1 MVQAPGR
8 GRVGLT
14 RDACLIITVQALR
27 AFAYGVGSVLIGVSL
42 ARSSLSGTQVG
53 VLFACIL
60 LGAAIVSVFLGRY
73 GDQIG
78 RRTSYRVLLVVMGLA
93 GTAFAL
99 TQSLPLLLVAA
110 LTGTIST
117 DVVES
122 GPFTSLEQAMLPQT
136 TAAGQTSRLFG
147 TYNTVAT
154 LTGSLGALAAALPSL
169 LGVASPQR
177 WLLAYPVAAALA
189 FPFAA
194 GLSQSIEAPVAPI
207 GERRAP
213 LGESKGIVRR
223 MSALFALDSFGGG
236 FVIQSFIAYWF
247 TRKFHASPE
256 TLAVVFFAI
265 GLLQA
270 GSFQVA
276 VRIAERIGLL
286 RTMVFTHLPSNL
298 LLIAVPF
305 APNLGDGYR
314 APAGPVPLSQMD
326 VPARQAYV
334 VAVVQPDERTAAA
347 AYTNSARYAARPVA
361 PIIAGA
367 LVQATHSPHR
377 SSSPA
382 RSRASMTSPS
392 TACSD
397 ACPLLTSRP
406 QRTHEHPPRRRP
418 TAPGLGTQPGA
429 TGYSQRMTA
438 LRHTHAHRHDEVEH
452 EHTHEHPPGQ
462 AHDDPTAHRPPSRPR
477 PSQRSPPLRTMTAI
491 ITTAIMTTTQADMV
505 THMG

>member
-1 MVQAPGR
+1 MVQAPGW
-8 GRVGLT
+8 GRAGLT
-14 RDACLIITVQALR
+14 RDARLIITVQALR

-42 ARSSLSGTQVG
+42 ARSDLSGTQVG
-53 VLFACIL
+53 VVFACIL
-60 LGAAIVSVFLGRY
+60 LGSAFASVFLGRY
-73 GDQIG
+73 GDEIG
-78 RRTSYRVLLVVMGLA
+78 RRTAYRVLLVVMSIA
-93 GTAFAL
+93 GTAFAI

-136 TAAGQTSRLFG
+136 TAPGQASRLFG

-169 LGVASPQR
+169 LGAASPQR
-177 WLLAYPVAAALA
+177 WLLVYPIAAALA

-194 GLSQSIEAPVAPI
+194 RLSQSIEAPVAQA
-207 GERRAP
+207 GERRSP
-213 LGESKGIVRR
+213 LRESRGIVQR
-223 MSALFALDSFGGG
+223 MSVLFALDSFGGG

-247 TRKFHASPE
+247 TRKFNASPE

-305 APNLGDGYR
+305 APNLE
-314 APAGPVPLSQMD
+314 AGIALLLGRFLLSQMD

-334 VAVVQPDERTAAA
+334 VAVVQPDERTAAT

-367 LVQATHSPHR
+367 LVQA
-377 SSSPA
+377 
-382 RSRASMTSPS
+382 S
-392 TACSD
+392 TLAAPFVIAGTLKSVYD
-397 ACPLLTSRP
+397 LAFYRMFRRVPLTDEP
-406 QRTHEHPPRRRP
+406 RT
-418 TAPGLGTQPGA
+418 AQ
-429 TGYSQRMTA
+429 
-438 LRHTHAHRHDEVEH
+438 V
-452 EHTHEHPPGQ
+452 
-462 AHDDPTAHRPPSRPR
+462 
-477 PSQRSPPLRTMTAI
+477 
-491 ITTAIMTTTQADMV
+491 
-505 THMG
+505 

>member
-1 MVQAPGR
+1 VVQAPGW
-8 GRVGLT
+8 GRAGLT
-14 RDACLIITVQALR
+14 HDARLIITVQALR

-42 ARSSLSGTQVG
+42 ARSDLSGTQVG
-53 VLFACIL
+53 VVFACIL
-60 LGAAIVSVFLGRY
+60 LGSAIASVFLGRY
-73 GDQIG
+73 GDEIG
-78 RRTSYRVLLVVMGLA
+78 RRTAYRVLLAVMAIA

-99 TQSLPLLLVAA
+99 TQSLPLLLLAA
-110 LTGTIST
+110 LTGTVST

-136 TAAGQTSRLFG
+136 AAAGDTSRLFG

-169 LGVASPQR
+169 LGAASSQR
-177 WLLAYPVAAALA
+177 WLLVYPIAAALA

-194 GLSQSIEAPVAPI
+194 RLSQSIEAPVAQA
-207 GERRAP
+207 GERAP
-213 LGESKGIVRR
+213 LRESKGIVRR

-276 VRIAERIGLL
+276 VRISERIGLL

-305 APNLGDGYR
+305 APNLK
-314 APAGPVPLSQMD
+314 AGIALLLGRFLLSQMD

-367 LVQATHSPHR
+367 LVQA
-377 SSSPA
+377 
-382 RSRASMTSPS
+382 S
-392 TACSD
+392 TLAAPFVIAGTLKSVYD
-397 ACPLLTSRP
+397 VAFYRMFRRVPLTN
-406 QRTHEHPPRRRP
+406 EPRM
-418 TAPGLGTQPGA
+418 
-429 TGYSQRMTA
+429 SQA
-438 LRHTHAHRHDEVEH
+438 
-452 EHTHEHPPGQ
+452 
-462 AHDDPTAHRPPSRPR
+462 
-477 PSQRSPPLRTMTAI
+477 
-491 ITTAIMTTTQADMV
+491 
-505 THMG
+505 